1 MGTPLTPGDRRF
13 GPRAGT
19 SPRAA
24 ALALAAVLA
33 GACQVHAQQLPASV
47 QGTLVDRTS
56 RAPVDGARVAIL
68 GSGLAVSSDSA
79 GRFALSGLPAGVRV
93 LQVRAIGYATG
104 SWLLQLAEGQD
115 LVQDF
120 ELERRDVTVKGVD
133 VVAQPERSWRTEE
146 AFEQRRLSGRGFFIT
161 REDIHNRRAN
171 TLADLMRVVPG
182 VMTTCRSGNCV
193 VQMGRS
199 TRQCRPEYFLDGYP
213 ATFSTG
219 PNFPINYVGIRGIE
233 IYRDPSEVPQEFQR
247 PGLLCGVI
255 AIWTIEPG
263 EDLDRH
269 P

>member
-1 MGTPLTPGDRRF
+1 MGMRLPLNVRRS
-13 GPRAGT
+13 GALRRVIAA
-19 SPRAA
+19 SLA
-24 ALALAAVLA
+24 ALPALGALA
-33 GACQVHAQQLPASV
+33 GAQQVPASV

-56 RAPVDGARVAIL
+56 GSPVDGARIAIL
-68 GSGLAVSSDSA
+68 GFSLSVSSDSA
-79 GRFALSGLPAGVRV
+79 GHFMLTGLPPGVRV

-104 SWLLQLAEGQD
+104 SWLLQLAEGQE
-115 LVQDF
+115 LIQDF
-120 ELERRDVTVKGVD
+120 DLERRDVQVQGVD
-133 VVAQPERSWRTEE
+133 VLAPPRTGWRTEE
-146 AFEQRRLSGRGFFIT
+146 AFEQRRISGRGFFIT
-161 REDIHNRRAN
+161 REDIHNRRAE

-182 VMTTCRSGNCV
+182 VMTTCRGGNCI

-213 ATFSTG
+213 ATISTG
-219 PNFPINYVGIRGIE
+219 PNFPINVVGIRGVE

-247 PGLLCGVI
+247 PGLLCGII

>member
-1 MGTPLTPGDRRF
+1 MAVQLPLSVRRC
-13 GPRAGT
+13 G
-19 SPRAA
+19 
-24 ALALAAVLA
+24 ALRRVVLASLAALAAV
-33 GACQVHAQQLPASV
+33 GAPAHAQQVPASV
-47 QGTLVDRTS
+47 QGTLMDRASGT
-56 RAPVDGARVAIL
+56 PVDGARVAIL
-68 GSGLAVSSDSA
+68 GFGLAVSSDSA
-79 GRFALSGLPAGVRV
+79 GHFRLTGLAPGVRV
-93 LQVRAIGYATG
+93 LQIRAIGYATG
-104 SWLLQLAEGQD
+104 SWLLQLGEGQE

-120 ELERRDVTVKGVD
+120 DLERRDVPVKGVD

-146 AFEQRRLSGRGFFIT
+146 AFEQRRISGRGFFIT
-161 REDIHNRRAN
+161 RQDIQNRRAN
-171 TLADLMRVVPG
+171 TLADLMRIVPG

-219 PNFPINYVGIRGIE
+219 PNFPINVVGIRGVE

-247 PGLLCGVI
+247 PGLLCGII